1 MSNIGL
7 FYVGAVLIING
18 VMLLGGMTAR
28 SAAPLNLFVGAMQVF
43 TPTLLVI
50 GSGGD
55 EAVILAASGLY
66 LFGFTYL
73 WVGINALADLP
84 GTGLG
89 WFSLFVAVAAVG
101 FAANTWL
108 NGGRIFAVIWLLWAV
123 LWLLFFLVLGLG
135 IDRLTRYTGAVALA
149 EGIATAAVPAWL
161 SLTGAFADSDGA
173 ALVFGIASLVVLV
186 ALLPLARTKSVRAAA
201 PDAVNESSRVAAEV
215 RAEAVEPA

>member
-18 VMLLGGMTAR
+18 IMLLGGMTGRA
-28 SAAPLNLFVGAMQVF
+28 AAPLNLFVGAMQVF
-43 TPTLLVI
+43 TPTFIVVT
-50 GSGGD
+50 SGGD
-55 EAVILAASGLY
+55 PAAILGASGLY

-108 NGGRIFAVIWLLWAV
+108 SGGRVFAVIWLLWAV
-123 LWLLFFLVLGLG
+123 LWLLFFLLLGLG
-135 IDRLTRYTGAVALA
+135 REGLARFTGAVAVA
-149 EGIATAAVPAWL
+149 EGVFTAAVPAWL
-161 SLTGAFADSDGA
+161 SLTGAFVDSALVAGVGAVVAVVTLA
-173 ALVFGIASLVVLV
+173 ALWFVTR
-186 ALLPLARTKSVRAAA
+186 PRTPSTPAA
-201 PDAVNESSRVAAEV
+201 PAR
-215 RAEAVEPA
+215 PASP